1 MAMLNPCH
9 PGETLRDDLAAAG
22 LTVTETAA
30 RLGCT
35 RQALSRLLNGKAGIS
50 PAMAIALE
58 RVGWSN
64 AAYWMRLQAAYD
76 LAQERRRQAA

>member
-1 MAMLNPCH
+1 MAMLNPSH

-22 LTVTETAA
+22 LTVTEAAA

-35 RQALSRLLNGKAGIS
+35 RQSLSRLLNGKAGIS

-58 RVGWSN
+58 RMGWSN
-64 AAYWMRLQAAYD
+64 AAYWMRLQGAYE